1 MSPAELP
8 GPSRTL
14 HPDDALIE
22 ALAGIAFEAARE
34 ALGLRARVARRRG
47 DESEAGGRTPEERA
61 RAVILDALSEIA
73 PHTPIV
79 APNAA
84 PARPIGDDE
93 DVFLASPLDG
103 AEGGDPEAPPRGDFT
118 INIAL
123 VRGGDPAIGVVFA
136 PGIGRLWAGRPGLA
150 WRAEARADRGV
161 GPARP
166 IHIRPTPAGGITAV
180 TMMRGRTSDMNALL
194 QAYPIT
200 DIRTAVSGVR
210 FCLIADGT
218 ADIHPDLGRSMAWST
233 AAGDAILR
241 AAGGRTLTLDG
252 EPLRYDLAPPFAI
265 PGIVAVGSVGLRT
278 PAVV

>member
-1 MSPAELP
+1 MSPAEQT

-34 ALGLRARVARRRG
+34 ALGLRGRNVRRRG
-47 DESEAGGRTPEERA
+47 DEADAAGRTPEERA

-73 PHTPIV
+73 PRTPIV
-79 APNAA
+79 APEAA
-84 PARPIGDDE
+84 PHRPIGDDE
-93 DVFLASPLDG
+93 EVFVAAPLDG
-103 AEGGDPEAPPRGDFT
+103 AEGGDPDAPPRGDFT

-123 VRGGDPAIGVVFA
+123 VRAGEPAIGVVFA
-136 PGIGRLWAGRPGLA
+136 PGIGRLWAGRPGSA
-150 WRAEARADRGV
+150 WRAEARPDRGV
-161 GPARP
+161 GPSRP
-166 IHIRPTPAGGITAV
+166 IRVRPTPVGGVTAV

-200 DIRTAVSGVR
+200 DIRTAASAVR

-252 EPLRYDLAPPFAI
+252 EPLRYDLAAPFAN
-265 PGIVAVGSVGLRT
+265 PQIVAVGSVGLRA